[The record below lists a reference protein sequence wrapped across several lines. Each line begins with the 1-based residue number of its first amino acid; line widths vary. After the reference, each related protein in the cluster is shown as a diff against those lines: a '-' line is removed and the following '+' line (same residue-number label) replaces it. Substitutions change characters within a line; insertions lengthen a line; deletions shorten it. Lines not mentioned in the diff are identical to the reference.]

1 MASAVKYAIVLLSL
15 AVAMHECG
23 GISQKTRCV
32 SNEPC
37 FDLLL
42 LEKSVWQVSKDVPAA
57 DSENILLKSQT
68 FDKIRKRKDL
78 HSCVL
83 LKIID
88 FYVNVISYP
97 WNNSSNHHI
106 SHGMNYH
113 LELISVMNTLR
124 SCVYKMSKICE
135 MLYQKAAQ
143 QPNLEISEADM
154 TPEEVAI
161 HQLQKLNF
169 ASDRLNDMSI
179 QERAMDE
186 LKSLHNYIPGR
197 GFRKTNV

>member
-1 MASAVKYAIVLLSL
+1 MASAVQYAIVLLSL
-15 AVAMHECG
+15 AVAMQECG
-23 GISQKTRCV
+23 GISQKTWCL
-32 SNEPC
+32 SNDPC

-42 LEKSVWQVSKDVPAA
+42 LEKTVWQVSKDVPAA

-68 FDKIRKRKDL
+68 FDKIRKRKGL

-97 WNNSSNHHI
+97 WNNSSNHI
-106 SHGMNYH
+106 SHDMNYH
-113 LELISVMNTLR
+113 LELILMMNTLK
-124 SCVYKMSKICE
+124 SCVYKMNKICE

-169 ASDRLNDMSI
+169 ASDRLNDTSI